1 MKSEPKI
8 RFPEFDDSYSC
19 SYLSDYLTVNTA
31 RNKDGAYSKEDV
43 LSVSGEEGIVNQIQ
57 LLGRSYAGVS
67 VLDYHIVNPDDIVY
81 TKSPL
86 KASPFGIIKCNKGQS
101 GIVSTLYA
109 VYTPKESV
117 LPSYVED
124 YFALDSRLNRYLK
137 PIVRIGAKHDMKVSN
152 SAVLEGEVYFPS
164 LSEQKKIADFLS
176 AYDKKI
182 SLQKERVETLKEQKK
197 GLLQKMFPKKGE
209 TVPELRFPGFTG
221 DWEQRK
227 LGEIS
232 DSYSGGTPTVG
243 IKEYYG
249 GQIPFIRS
257 GEINSDY
264 TELFITKDGLKNSSA
279 RLVSK
284 GDILY
289 ALYGATSG
297 EVGRARLNGAINQ
310 AILAIK
316 PSAGYDCEFISQWL
330 RKNKQNIVETYLQG
344 GQGNLSGTIVKD
356 LVVQFP
362 TLPEQEVIGTCF
374 ASLDNL
380 IALHQRKLETMQEIK
395 KGLLQQMFV

>member
-152 SAVLEGEVYFPS
+152 SAVLEGEVSFPS

-227 LGEIS
+227 FS
-232 DSYSGGTPTVG
+232 DFAQRESTFRESSSEYPSVEYEDVVAEEGRLNKDVRQKEVQKTGIVFDGSQVLYGKLRPYLHNWLSPDFTGVAVGDWWVLRPVGVDKKFLYRLIQTQQFDEVANQSSGSKMP
-243 IKEYYG
+243 
-249 GQIPFIRS
+249 RADW
-257 GEINSDY
+257 N
-264 TELFITKDGLKNSSA
+264 
-279 RLVSK
+279 LVSN
-284 GDILY
+284 
-289 ALYGATSG
+289 T
-297 EVGRARLNGAINQ
+297 
-310 AILAIK
+310 
-316 PSAGYDCEFISQWL
+316 EFILPSSVDEQ
-330 RKNKQNIVETYLQG
+330 RQIAET
-344 GQGNLSGTIVKD
+344 
-356 LVVQFP
+356 F
-362 TLPEQEVIGTCF
+362 
-374 ASLDNL
+374 DNL
-380 IALHQRKLETMQEIK
+380 DTLITLHQRKLETMQEIK